1 VETKNQK
8 DYNIF
13 SALVE
18 TIHKKDLGRLQFA
31 KCQECGRL
39 TPFRLISV
47 SSVTIKCKN
56 CGNIVPIKDRKISRK
71 KALL

>member
-1 VETKNQK
+1 VEIPNQN

-13 SALVE
+13 MALVE
-18 TIHKKDLGRLQFA
+18 TIHKKDRGRLQFA

-47 SSVTIKCKN
+47 SSVTIRCKN
-56 CGNIVPIKDRKISRK
+56 CGNIVPLRTK
-71 KALL
+71 KERVKKSN

>member
-1 VETKNQK
+1 MEIQNQK

-13 SALVE
+13 TALLE
-18 TIHKKDLGRLQFA
+18 TIHKKDRGRLQFV

-39 TPFRLISV
+39 TPFRLISI

-56 CGNIVPIKDRKISRK
+56 CGNIVPIKDRKISLK
-71 KALL
+71 NVPC